1 MSVPSNVDLSRHL
14 RYIQSQPAGG
24 GGCWGYSALMCWDIM
39 NEMASPFSPNLSCK
53 LWLTFHW
60 RRDLWEG
67 KDGIWIPPPPKYT
80 YHKVESK
87 IGPEYWL
94 FKSFGNITE
103 GTEMA
108 FGVYTYYGPYPHI
121 DWHLQGLL
129 EAGNYKLRSAPHHV
143 EEISPDC
150 FIGLLARGYP
160 ISIGLNLN
168 PDVGHVVAV
177 VGYDSDSRTFK
188 FVNPWGDTWG
198 EGGFSTFTF
207 EEIANNKIESVA
219 DFKDWKISDASTFD
233 IIPPKP
239 VPVARI
245 SFRHKS
251 ARSRVILWLSV
262 EDQNGARFIQR
273 RIWFRKPTDGCRNL
287 SYTVRLPR
295 EFIWPPSKWNRLVL
309 DLYDIGGFS
318 PIGKV
323 VHSALDYGKID
334 DNNNLDIFKPSGG
347 EITEFAAAFKG
358 EIFNSSELIKGPI
371 SFDPNGHLA
380 LHIP

>member
-1 MSVPSNVDLSRHL
+1 MSVPDNVDLSRHL
-14 RYIQSQPAGG
+14 RYIQSQPVGG
-24 GGCWGYSALMCWDIM
+24 GGCWGYSGLMCWDIM

-53 LWLTFHW
+53 LWLSLHW

-80 YHKVESK
+80 YHKVVSE

-94 FKSFGNITE
+94 FESFGNITE

-108 FGVYTYYGPYPHI
+108 FGVYPYYGPYPRI

-143 EEISPDC
+143 EEISQDS
-150 FIGLLARGYP
+150 FIGLLASGYP
-160 ISIGLNLN
+160 ISISLTN
-168 PDVGHVVAV
+168 HVVV
-177 VGYDSDSRTFK
+177 IVGYDTDSGTFR
-188 FVNPWGDTWG
+188 FVNPWGDKWG
-198 EGGFSTFTF
+198 NEGFSTFTF
-207 EEIANNKIESVA
+207 EEIDNNKIESVA
-219 DFKDWKISDASTFD
+219 EFKDQEIDDASTFD

-245 SFRHKS
+245 SFHHDFG
-251 ARSRVILWLSV
+251 RSNVTLWLSL
-262 EDQNGARFIQR
+262 EDYNGRRFIQR
-273 RIWFRKPTDGCRNL
+273 RIWFRNVDDNSKNL

-295 EFIWPPSKWNRLVL
+295 ELIWPPSRENSLVL